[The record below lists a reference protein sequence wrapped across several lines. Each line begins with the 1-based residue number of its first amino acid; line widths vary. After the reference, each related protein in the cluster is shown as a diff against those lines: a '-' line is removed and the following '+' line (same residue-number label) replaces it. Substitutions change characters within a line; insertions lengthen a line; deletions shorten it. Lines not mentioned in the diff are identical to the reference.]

1 MKAKVIARHQ
11 ITELALVI
19 PAWKE
24 REISSASCWAPTGRC
39 PNERIAR
46 RAK

>member
-19 PAWKE
+19 PAWNE
-24 REISSASCWAPTGRC
+24 REVSSAPRWAPTGRW
-39 PNERIAR
+39 PNERIGQ